1 MPAEFLLPNTP
12 LAFYLGQKTIE
23 MITIDN
29 LSYRYNKK
37 AKLFNGLSL
46 QLETGKIYGLLGK
59 NGAGKSTLMKTI
71 TGLLFPTEGTC
82 LVNSL
87 QPHRRE
93 KKFLEQLFFI
103 PEECYLPPL
112 SISNFVAIYAPF
124 YPRFSHSAFAE
135 YLQEFNINENSE
147 LPRLS
152 FGQKKKTFIAFGL
165 AANTQLLVM
174 DEPTNGLD
182 IPSKVQFRKLLSQAN
197 KTDQTILLSTH
208 QVRDLDDLISSVIIM
223 DNSKILLHQD
233 KDQLNSRLLFG
244 SKQQLGTNED
254 ILYEEE
260 TPNGVV
266 AMCSNPSHKTSY
278 LDLEILFNATLSN
291 PTLISSI
298 FNPKS

>member
-1 MPAEFLLPNTP
+1 
-12 LAFYLGQKTIE
+12 

-37 AKLFNGLSL
+37 TKLFNGLSL

-71 TGLLFPTEGTC
+71 TGLLAPTEGTC
-82 LVNSL
+82 LVNGL
-87 QPHRRE
+87 LPHRRE
-93 KKFLEQLFFI
+93 QDFLEQLFFI

-112 SISNFVAIYAPF
+112 SIPNFIAIYAPF
-124 YPRFSHSAFAE
+124 YPRFSHEAFAA
-135 YLQEFNINENSE
+135 YLQEFNITENSE

-165 AANTQLLVM
+165 ATNTKLLVM

-197 KTDQTILLSTH
+197 TKDQTILLSTH
-208 QVRDLDDLISSVIIM
+208 QVRDLDDLINSVIIM
-223 DNSKILLHQD
+223 DNSKILLHED
-233 KDQLNSRLLFG
+233 KDQLNSRLLFAD
-244 SKQQLGTNED
+244 KTQLSAHED

-260 TPNGVV
+260 TPNGLMT
-266 AMCSNPSHKTSY
+266 MCSNPSHQSTY

-291 PTLISSI
+291 PALISSI
-298 FNPKS
+298 FKS